1 VDAPGGPGGSRHGMT
16 TTSDHDPAVFTTSTS
31 SPANHNQPDKPPN
44 RRTWI
49 HDRPS
54 RQLGLGTPWKRATC
68 LSALPSNRCRP
79 AQGSSTRASKGQQ
92 REPAK
97 GRKCCS
103 KQPRRR
109 AEEILG
115 TRTRLPTSV
124 LVGCHIPRPRTVMAM
139 TNQPADGPRHPCQ
152 VVRRVLVGSSSHDVS
167 HPGHWRHR
175 SPRTTGRPAACSCRL
190 RDPGAHPARPPGSR
204 RRPVPRGDL
213 RTGEGVDAAAV
224 ETAGGGPPT
233 MNMAMARPGRRL
245 SEGRNSV
252 DGMSVDLLGRHER
265 P

>member
-1 VDAPGGPGGSRHGMT
+1 MM
-16 TTSDHDPAVFTTSTS
+16 TTSDHDPGVFTTSTS

-49 HDRPS
+49 HDRLS
-54 RQLGLGTPWKRATC
+54 RQLGLGAPWKRATC

-79 AQGSSTRASKGQQ
+79 AHGSSTRASKGQQ

-97 GRKCCS
+97 VGMCS
-103 KQPRRR
+103 KQLRRR

-190 RDPGAHPARPPGSR
+190 RDLGAHPARPPGSR
-204 RRPVPRGDL
+204 RRPVAHRRPAHRRGVGRGRGGDG
-213 RTGEGVDAAAV
+213 RRRSAGDEHGDGEARAAAV
-224 ETAGGGPPT
+224 GG
-233 MNMAMARPGRRL
+233 
-245 SEGRNSV
+245 SE
-252 DGMSVDLLGRHER
+252 
-265 P
+265 